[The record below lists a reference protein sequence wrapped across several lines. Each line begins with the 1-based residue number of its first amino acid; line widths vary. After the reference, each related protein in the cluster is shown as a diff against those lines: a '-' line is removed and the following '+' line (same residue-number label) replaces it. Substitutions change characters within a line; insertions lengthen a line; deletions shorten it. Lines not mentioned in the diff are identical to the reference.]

1 MTRLAIVHYSETGN
15 TALIAAAVAEG
26 AAAVA
31 GVVVHPITIA
41 ADGTLS
47 AQDWATLDAADAII
61 FGTPTHMGGPAW
73 QFKRM
78 ADDSGLRWLE
88 RSWLDKV
95 AGGFTCAGSPN
106 GDKGTVMLYLAT
118 LAAQHGMLWVS
129 LGQLP
134 AQSAQSTPAEQN
146 WVGGSFGPT
155 ATAPAKGAVA
165 QGDLLS
171 ARAYGARLAAVAVA
185 KG

>member
-1 MTRLAIVHYSETGN
+1 MTRLAIVYYSQTGN

-26 AAAVA
+26 AETVA
-31 GVVVHPITIA
+31 GVDVQCIPIA
-41 ADGTLS
+41 DDGTLPAS
-47 AQDWATLDAADAII
+47 DWAALDAADAII
-61 FGTPTHMGGPAW
+61 FGTATHMGGPAW

-78 ADDSGLRWLE
+78 ADDSGLRWLD
-88 RSWLDKV
+88 RAWLDKI

-118 LAAQHGMLWVS
+118 LAAQHGMMWVS

-134 AQSAQSTPAEQN
+134 AQSENSTPAEQN

-171 ARAYGARLAAVAVA
+171 ARAYGARLAKVA
-185 KG
+185 KA